1 MLMEPGQP
9 ATGGAMMA
17 VGRPFAAMAAAVSL
31 LGYPV
36 GVLAAD
42 TYTMPSS
49 RTYVDRDANTEN
61 IPKRLSGTL
70 DPDDLT
76 LGAQQLS
83 KKLKEPGVQQ
93 V

>member
-1 MLMEPGQP
+1 
-9 ATGGAMMA
+9 
-17 VGRPFAAMAAAVSL
+17 MAAAVSL
-31 LGYPV
+31 LGCPV